1 VAGSGD
7 AERRYAAVRDVVA
20 ELQEALLPIALPV
33 LPRLRIAA
41 RYLAAG
47 LDQAPGGDLFDAV
60 LLAGGAVALVVGDV
74 VGHGLAASAAMGQL
88 RAVLNEL
95 LLAEPDLATVL
106 TRLDAFAARTPTLR
120 AATLALAVLDP
131 AGGSM
136 RYATCGH
143 PPPLVI
149 SSDGTTRFLPGTGTG
164 PLGTGP
170 PGTGS
175 AAALATGTLEPGE
188 MLLLYSDGLIE
199 RPGRTVP
206 EGMTELAEAA
216 AAAMA
221 SQARLAG
228 VPAAAADRVCQLT
241 VELLARAGYADDV
254 TALAAQRLAH
264 PVPALQLELPA
275 EIASLHRIR
284 DGFDGWLAQLSPL
297 AADQDDLRL
306 AIVEIVTNAIE
317 HAYPAGQPG
326 PVGLR
331 AAIRDDGML
340 ECHITDRGTWREPDL
355 AVADRGHG
363 LMIAGHM
370 ADQIQVHHL
379 AQTEHAAG
387 TTVTLRRRLRR
398 PAVLAS
404 GTSASPAAYQGG
416 PAFSVDIVPGGPVP
430 AVTVRG
436 PVDITTVGQLTR
448 QLLTAS
454 RGGTLPLVVDL
465 SQVTH
470 LASGGVRALYQVIGQ
485 LKDHKQDLTL
495 LAPLSCPAHAVLELV
510 RLPHSEPPAAHG
522 GERAP
527 A

>member
-1 VAGSGD
+1 MAGSGD
-7 AERRYAAVRDVVA
+7 VAA
-20 ELQEALLPIALPV
+20 ELQEALLPTAVPV

-47 LDQAPGGDLFDAV
+47 LDRTAGGDLFDAV
-60 LLAGGAVALVVGDV
+60 PLADGTVALVVGDV

-95 LLAEPDLATVL
+95 LLAEPDLAVVL
-106 TRLDAFAARTPTLR
+106 ARLDAFAARIPALR

-131 AGGSM
+131 AVGTM

-149 SSDGTTRFLPGTGTG
+149 SSDGTSRFLPGTGTG
-164 PLGTGP
+164 PLGTVP
-170 PGTGS
+170 PGTVP
-175 AAALATGTLEPGE
+175 AAALAMGTLEPGE

-206 EGMTELAEAA
+206 EGMAELADIA

-221 SQARLAG
+221 GGARPAGALAT
-228 VPAAAADRVCQLT
+228 AADRVCQLT
-241 VELLARAGYADDV
+241 VERLAQAGYADDV
-254 TALAAQRLAH
+254 TALAAQRLAR

-275 EIASLHRIR
+275 EIASLHRMR
-284 DGFDGWLAQLSPL
+284 DRFDGWLAELSPL

-317 HAYPAGQPG
+317 HAYPPGQPG
-326 PVGLR
+326 PVALS
-331 AAIRDDGML
+331 AAILDDGML

-355 AVADRGHG
+355 TAAERGRG

-370 ADQIQVHHL
+370 ADQMRVRHL
-379 AQTEHAAG
+379 AQAENAAG

-398 PAVLAS
+398 PAILAS
-404 GTSASPAAYQGG
+404 GASVSPPAYQAG
-416 PAFSVDIVPGGPVP
+416 PLFSADIEPGGPGP

-436 PVDITTVGQLTR
+436 AVDVTTVSQLTR

-454 RGGTLPLVVDL
+454 RGGTLPLIVDL

-470 LASGGVRALYQVIGQ
+470 LASAGIRALYQVIGQ
-485 LKDHKQDLTL
+485 LRDHERDLTL

-510 RLPHSEPPAAHG
+510 RLPHGEQPTAHG
-522 GERAP
+522 SERAP